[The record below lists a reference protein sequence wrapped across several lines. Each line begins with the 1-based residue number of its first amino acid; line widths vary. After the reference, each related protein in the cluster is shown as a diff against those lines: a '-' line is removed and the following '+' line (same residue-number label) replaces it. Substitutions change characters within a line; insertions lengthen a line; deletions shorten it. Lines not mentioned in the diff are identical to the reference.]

1 MSAYKNSRY
10 PTGVQGLLPWCGI
23 LLAVV
28 LVGGWFFVDFFTRF
42 GEELERQE
50 LLVTAATA
58 AASFDGGELQS
69 LNGDTDNQSALIFT
83 RAREKLQRL
92 RAAVPRSRFVY
103 LMALRNG
110 DVVFLADA
118 EPVNSPDY
126 SSPGEV
132 YAEASPALRRVFA
145 TATAA
150 TEGPLPDHWG
160 EWVSGLAPILDP
172 VTGDVAAIIG
182 IDISAEHWQKTVAHF
197 RWLGLGVSAGFSA
210 VVLFFGFLAYRQ
222 YRLSAKLTAANHIA
236 EEAQAVAHVGSWSF
250 DLQDRTLSWS
260 AEHYRIYG
268 VDPATFQPTYEQVVA
283 RTHPDDRASF
293 EREYGRAVESHS
305 VFELDKRIVMDDGST
320 RFVHDRGRTYYDA
333 KGRPVRSIGTVQ
345 DITDRRIAEERMV
358 FTNTLLTTQ
367 METSP
372 DGMLVVD
379 ENGGIISFNRRFADM
394 WQVPIDLLHGGSDAP
409 VLAAVTSAAKDPE
422 KFLARVQYLY
432 QHPEEAGRDE
442 LETKDGRFI
451 DRHTAALRGDT
462 GQYLGRV
469 WFFRDITERKRA
481 EEEMRA
487 SEERLRIV
495 FSSVSDGIFIT
506 DMKTGKFIEI
516 NQPGCAMFGYSRDEL
531 VGRDIVALS
540 SDVFPNT
547 QIRATELLG
556 KARADGPQTL
566 EWHCRTKEG
575 RLFWV
580 EASLRYTAFG
590 NREVVL
596 ATLRDISERKNAHA
610 QIERMARYDGL
621 TGLANRGV
629 FMEVVQQEIAHAG
642 RGGRTFA
649 VLYLDLDHFKDVNDT
664 LGHPVG
670 DELLK
675 SVAARLLSNA
685 RETDIVARFG
695 GDEFAVIAA
704 DLNEPAN
711 AAILADALIK
721 SLREPFSIQGNDIRT
736 GASLGISVFG
746 PEEPDAETL
755 LSHADVALYRA
766 KSEGR
771 GAYRFLHRL
780 DGCRGPDAGRAHD
793 GAPRSDRRGTALS
806 PLPAKGRH
814 GDRPDHRSGSAG
826 ALASPRTRRTRA
838 GHFYTNCREKW
849 LDRCVGTLGA
859 AGSLPAG
866 EGMARRGLSA
876 GRSCGESLRRAGQEA
891 TRAGRRYR
899 SDSGENRTTFGDARA
914 RADGNRPHGSI
925 ARAQRLSPAASP
937 TGHQARDRRLR
948 NRIFLPRLSAPIPCR
963 PDQDCADFRPADRN
977 RGGERG
983 HREGDHWARPGTGDR
998 SHRGRCR
1005 HGRGACAA
1013 EILGMSRSA
1022 GVLLRQAAF
1031 ARGPRAAAD
1040 LRDYSSATSC
1050 LRQSRRLRARSE
1062 GRNYVYRGERKD
1074 GSTRGVGLAGALR

>member
-132 YAEASPALRRVFA
+132 YAEASPAMRRVFA

-250 DLQDRTLSWS
+250 DVQDRTLSWS

-305 VFELDKRIVMDDGST
+305 VFELDKRIVMHDGST

-629 FMEVVQQEIAHAG
+629 FMEVVQQAIAHAG

-704 DLNEPAN
+704 DLNEPAD

-771 GAYRFLHRL
+771 GAYRFFTDSMDAEVRTRVGLTTELREAIAAGQLFLLYQPKVDTETGRITGVEALARWRHPERGVLGPDIFIPIAEKSGLIVALGHWALLEACRQAKEWLDAGLAPVGVAVNLSAVQVKRPLELEGDIAAILAKTGLPSEMLELELTETVLMEASREHNDFLLRL
-780 DGCRGPDAGRAHD
+780 RQRGIKLAIDDFGTGYSSLDYLRRFPVDRIKIAQTFVRQIVTVAGSAAIVKATIGLARELGIAVIAEGVATEGELALLRSWGCREVQG
-793 GAPRSDRRGTALS
+793 
-806 PLPAKGRH
+806 
-814 GDRPDHRSGSAG
+814 
-826 ALASPRTRRTRA
+826 
-838 GHFYTNCREKW
+838 FY
-849 LDRCVGTLGA
+849 
-859 AGSLPAG
+859 
-866 EGMARRGLSA
+866 
-876 GRSCGESLRRAGQEA
+876 
-891 TRAGRRYR
+891 
-899 SDSGENRTTFGDARA
+899 F
-914 RADGNRPHGSI
+914 
-925 ARAQRLSPAASP
+925 
-937 TGHQARDRRLR
+937 
-948 NRIFLPRLSAPIPCR
+948 
-963 PDQDCADFRPADRN
+963 
-977 RGGERG
+977 
-983 HREGDHWARPGTGDR
+983 ARPLLPEDL
-998 SHRGRCR
+998 
-1005 HGRGACAA
+1005 AP
-1013 EILGMSRSA
+1013 
-1022 GVLLRQAAF
+1022 LLRCGTIRQPQAVSA
-1031 ARGPRAAAD
+1031 RAAA
-1040 LRDYSSATSC
+1040 
-1050 LRQSRRLRARSE
+1050 
-1062 GRNYVYRGERKD
+1062 
-1074 GSTRGVGLAGALR
+1074 